1 MIYTLLV
8 LQQVLLLQNKAL
20 ICLHPSSFPCYS
32 YREKMMTQENYFEQ
46 IQQEL
51 IKTPAEYLPALLNII
66 HTFRESI
73 CMNSAEESFKTGW
86 SEIQKGQYEPI
97 SKLWDGIAR

>member
-1 MIYTLLV
+1 MEIISAYIGF
-8 LQQVLLLQNKAL
+8 N
-20 ICLHPSSFPCYS
+20 
-32 YREKMMTQENYFEQ
+32 MMTQENYLEQ

-73 CMNSAEESFKTGW
+73 CINSAEESFKTGW

>member
-1 MIYTLLV
+1 MS
-8 LQQVLLLQNKAL
+8 AH
-20 ICLHPSSFPCYS
+20 CHS
-32 YREKMMTQENYFEQ
+32 YREKMMPQENYLDQ

>member
-1 MIYTLLV
+1 MKQI
-8 LQQVLLLQNKAL
+8 
-20 ICLHPSSFPCYS
+20 
-32 YREKMMTQENYFEQ
+32 MMTQENYLEQ

-51 IKTPAEYLPALLNII
+51 IRTPAEYLPALLNII

-73 CMNSAEESFKTGW
+73 CMNSAEESFKNGW

-97 SKLWDGIAR
+97 SKLWDGIER

>member
-1 MIYTLLV
+1 
-8 LQQVLLLQNKAL
+8 
-20 ICLHPSSFPCYS
+20 
-32 YREKMMTQENYFEQ
+32 MMTQENYIEQ

-51 IKTPAEYLPALLNII
+51 IKTPAEYLPALLKII
-66 HTFRESI
+66 HAFRESI

-97 SKLWDGIAR
+97 NKLWDGIAR